1 MKVFIS
7 WSGKDSRK
15 FGEALRDWL
24 PAVLQFVKPYFTP
37 SDIEKGSRWNS
48 EIAKE
53 LESSKM
59 GIICVTRENLHS
71 DWVLFEAGALS
82 KSLEKSR
89 VCSILFGI
97 KDTDLAGPLKQ
108 FQTTKFNK
116 NDFKKLVSAINANYG
131 ENKLQAKVLDDV
143 FEIWWPHL
151 ETKVTSIFTKLDQP
165 DEEPIRTD
173 RELFEEILELSRI
186 SSRNL
191 RNLPMPLSL
200 GAIQDLLGKYIGL
213 HNDQV
218 AGEGGYQETLD
229 TLQSMKKAIN
239 YLAVRFRGRRSELD
253 ELIKQL
259 ESLTFKYEKQ
269 EDDTTIQVSKEKMV
283 GGDPSPT

>member
-37 SDIEKGSRWNS
+37 LDVEKGSRWSS

-82 KSLEKSR
+82 KSLESAR
-89 VCSILFGI
+89 VCPILFGI
-97 KDTDLAGPLKQ
+97 QNTDLTGPLKQ
-108 FQTTKFNK
+108 FQTTEFNK
-116 NDFKKLVSAINANYG
+116 NDFRKLVSAINTNYD
-131 ENKLQAKVLDDV
+131 ENKLKPKILDSV
-143 FEIWWPHL
+143 FEKWWPEL
-151 ETKVTSIFTKLDQP
+151 ETKVNTIFTKLDQA
-165 DEEPIRTD
+165 DEEPVRKD
-173 RELFEEILELSRI
+173 RDLLEEILELSRI

-191 RNLPMPLSL
+191 RKFPTSIDP
-200 GAIQDLLGKYIGL
+200 GEIYDLLKKYIAL
-213 HNDQV
+213 HNSQV
-218 AGEGGYQETLD
+218 IGEGGYQQTLD
-229 TLQSMKKAIN
+229 ALQGMEKAIKYIAN
-239 YLAVRFRGRRSELD
+239 RFKGRNTKFD
-253 ELIKQL
+253 ELIEQL
-259 ESLTFKYEKQ
+259 NNLTFKHEKQ
-269 EDDTTIQVSKEKMV
+269 EGDTTISEE
-283 GGDPSPT
+283 DIPF

>member
-15 FGEALRDWL
+15 YGEALRDWL

-37 SDIEKGSRWNS
+37 SDVEKGSRWNS

-82 KSLEKSR
+82 KSLESSR
-89 VCSILFGI
+89 LCPILFDI
-97 KDTDLAGPLKQ
+97 QNTDLTGPLKQ
-108 FQTTKFNK
+108 FQTTEFNK

-131 ENKLQAKVLDDV
+131 ENKLQAKVLDSV
-143 FEIWWPHL
+143 FEKWWPDL
-151 ETKVTSIFTKLDQP
+151 ETKVNTIFTKLDQA
-165 DEEPIRTD
+165 DEEPIRKD
-173 RELFEEILELSRI
+173 RDLLEEILELSRI

-191 RNLPMPLSL
+191 RKYPMSIDPVV
-200 GAIQDLLGKYIGL
+200 IYDLLKKYITL
-213 HNDQV
+213 HDNQV
-218 AGEGGYQETLD
+218 IGAGGYQETLVA
-229 TLQSMKKAIN
+229 LQGMEKAIKHI
-239 YLAVRFRGRRSELD
+239 AIHFVGRNTKFD
-253 ELIKQL
+253 ELIERL
-259 ESLTFKYEKQ
+259 NNLTFKYEKQ
-269 EDDTTIQVSKEKMV
+269 EDDTAISE
-283 GGDPSPT
+283 DDIPF

>member
-7 WSGKDSRK
+7 WSGKDSSK

-37 SDIEKGSRWNS
+37 SDIEKGARWNS

-82 KSLEKSR
+82 KSLESAR
-89 VCSILFGI
+89 VCPILFGI
-97 KDTDLAGPLKQ
+97 QNTDLTGPLKQ
-108 FQTTKFNK
+108 FQTTEFNK
-116 NDFKKLVSAINANYG
+116 NDFKKLVSAINTNYD
-131 ENKLQAKVLDDV
+131 ESKLKPKILDSV
-143 FEIWWPHL
+143 FEKWWPEL
-151 ETKVTSIFTKLDQP
+151 ETKVNTIFTKLDQV

-173 RELFEEILELSRI
+173 RELLEEILELSRI

-213 HNDQV
+213 HNDQI

-229 TLQSMKKAIN
+229 TLQSMEKAIKYIAN
-239 YLAVRFRGRRSELD
+239 RFKGRNIKLD
-253 ELIKQL
+253 ESIEQL
-259 ESLTFKYEKQ
+259 NNLTFKYEKQ
-269 EDDTTIQVSKEKMV
+269 EDDTTISE
-283 GGDPSPT
+283 DDIPF

>member
-7 WSGKDSRK
+7 WSEKDSRK

-37 SDIEKGSRWNS
+37 SDVEKGSRWNS

-59 GIICVTRENLHS
+59 GIICVTRENLHN

-89 VCSILFGI
+89 VCPILFGI

-131 ENKLQAKVLDDV
+131 ENKLQAKVFDFV
-143 FEIWWPHL
+143 FEKWWPEL
-151 ETKVTSIFTKLDQP
+151 ETKVNTIFAKLDQA
-165 DEEPIRTD
+165 DEEPIRED
-173 RELFEEILELSRI
+173 RDLLEEILELSRI

-191 RNLPMPLSL
+191 RKYPTSIEPSAIYDLSK
-200 GAIQDLLGKYIGL
+200 KYITL
-213 HNDQV
+213 HDNLV
-218 AGEGGYQETLD
+218 IGEGGYQEILD
-229 TLQSMKKAIN
+229 VLHSMEKAIKYIAN
-239 YLAVRFRGRRSELD
+239 RFKGRNTKFD
-253 ELIKQL
+253 ELIEQL
-259 ESLTFKYEKQ
+259 NNLTFKYKKQ
-269 EDDTTIQVSKEKMV
+269 EDDITISE
-283 GGDPSPT
+283 DDIPF

>member
-7 WSGKDSRK
+7 WSGKDSSK

-37 SDIEKGSRWNS
+37 SDIEKGARWNS

-82 KSLEKSR
+82 KSLESAR
-89 VCSILFGI
+89 VCPILFGI
-97 KDTDLAGPLKQ
+97 QNTDLTGPLKQ
-108 FQTTKFNK
+108 FQTTEFNK
-116 NDFKKLVSAINANYG
+116 NDFKKLVSAINTNYD
-131 ENKLQAKVLDDV
+131 ESKLKPKILDSV
-143 FEIWWPHL
+143 FEKWWPEL
-151 ETKVTSIFTKLDQP
+151 ETKVNTIFTKLDQV

-173 RELFEEILELSRI
+173 RELLEEILELSRI

-213 HNDQV
+213 HNDQI

-229 TLQSMKKAIN
+229 TLQSMEKAIKYIAN
-239 YLAVRFRGRRSELD
+239 RFKGRNIKLD
-253 ELIKQL
+253 ESIEQL
-259 ESLTFKYEKQ
+259 NNLTFKYEKQ
-269 EDDTTIQVSKEKMV
+269 EVDTTIREE
-283 GGDPSPT
+283 DIPF